1 MKLNDI
7 ACLNYEVGTDKAVV
21 MLATTD
27 LDVIKAIPEAAEL
40 MIYDGIG
47 NPLFSLCGFDRIVSI
62 RLFIE
67 DNASEVVLAK
77 TDSTLL
83 DMKSRLNALEESA
96 PAAQTA
102 ADLSSLVFVCLAQDA
117 VIDDTTIMEHTE
129 LFPEWNEHWT
139 GKSGSIVRL
148 GEILYRAIHDVG
160 AGQNTNPAETPAMW
174 TCLGEAGAEF
184 PTWSQ
189 PIGVHDAYA
198 QGDKVTFEDKHYV
211 SEIDGNVWQPGVYG
225 WAEME
230 E

>member
-7 ACLNYEVGTDKAVV
+7 TCLNYEVGTDKAVV

-27 LDVIKAIPEAAEL
+27 LDAIKAIPEAAEL
-40 MIYDGIG
+40 MIYDGIE

-96 PAAQTA
+96 PAAQSA

-117 VIDDTTIMEHTE
+117 TIDSLIWCTSSSPRAALSRANPYHNCPSKLIPDCRC
-129 LFPEWNEHWT
+129 
-139 GKSGSIVRL
+139 GGSIRIS
-148 GEILYRAIHDVG
+148 GAI
-160 AGQNTNPAETPAMW
+160 
-174 TCLGEAGAEF
+174 C
-184 PTWSQ
+184 
-189 PIGVHDAYA
+189 
-198 QGDKVTFEDKHYV
+198 
-211 SEIDGNVWQPGVYG
+211 
-225 WAEME
+225 
-230 E
+230 